1 MADDT
6 GHRGASNPPKM
17 RREKNP
23 KDSSTS
29 DRVNDLEEKKNPKDS
44 STAKGSG
51 AKPGHDTERD
61 TIIHGRL
68 KDGTL
73 KLYELD
79 KELAPIDAIRL
90 RREYL
95 EQETGAKLT
104 NIGIFSIDVERVV
117 KRNCENMIGTVQVP
131 VGVAGPV
138 RVNGGYAQGSYWLP
152 LATTEGALIASVNR
166 GCSAITK
173 AGGADVRILHD
184 GMTRAPVFATD
195 SVTHA
200 VQVRDWVTVHRDEL
214 KTVAESTT
222 SHGKLTD
229 IVTFITGT
237 SVYVRLEFDT
247 KDAMGMNMVTIA
259 SAKVADLITQGTGA
273 RLIALSGNMCTDK
286 KPAAI
291 NGIMGRGRSVVAG
304 IALPEDLI
312 SSVFKTDAK
321 TLAEVNYRKN
331 LVGSARAGAMGFNAH
346 AANVVA
352 AMFIACGQDAAHSID
367 GSTCITTVDLT
378 ETGAYV
384 AVTLPSLPAGTVGGG
399 TGVDTQQE
407 CLRLLGVAGS
417 GTPPGTNAKKLG
429 EIIGA
434 AVLAGELSLL
444 GALAAQHLARAHQQ
458 LGRG

>member
-6 GHRGASNPPKM
+6 GGRRG
-17 RREKNP
+17 E
-23 KDSSTS
+23 
-29 DRVNDLEEKKNPKDS
+29 
-44 STAKGSG
+44 GSG
-51 AKPGHDTERD
+51 AGSGRDPERE
-61 TIIHGRL
+61 TVIL
-68 KDGTL
+68 KKLRDGSL
-73 KLYELD
+73 KLYEID
-79 KELAPIDAIRL
+79 RELAPVDAIRV

-95 EQETGAKLT
+95 EGQTGT
-104 NIGIFSIDVERVV
+104 NLENVGTFSIDIDRVV

-138 RVNGGYAQGSYWLP
+138 RINGGHAQGSYWLP
-152 LATTEGALIASVNR
+152 LATTEGALVASVNR

-184 GMTRAPVFATD
+184 GMTRAPVFAAE
-195 SVTHA
+195 SVPHA
-200 VQVRDWVTVHRDEL
+200 MQVCDWVAAHHDDLRAA
-214 KTVAESTT
+214 AESTT
-222 SHGKLTD
+222 SHGKLTGV
-229 IVTFITGT
+229 ITFVAGT

-259 SAKVADLITQGTGA
+259 SANVADLIAQGTGA
-273 RLIALSGNMCTDK
+273 RLVALSGNMCTDK

-304 IALPEDLI
+304 VALSDDLI
-312 SSVFKTDAK
+312 QSVFKTDAK
-321 TLAEVNYRKN
+321 ALHEVNVRKN

-384 AVTLPSLPAGTVGGG
+384 AVTLPSLPVGTVGGG
-399 TGVDTQQE
+399 TGVGTQQE
-407 CLRLLGVAGS
+407 CLQLLGVAGS
-417 GTPPGTNAKKLG
+417 GTPPGTNAKKLA

-434 AVLAGELSLL
+434 AVLAGELSLV
-444 GALAAQHLARAHQQ
+444 GAQAAHHLARAHQQ

>member
-6 GHRGASNPPKM
+6 RHREG
-17 RREKNP
+17 
-23 KDSSTS
+23 KDT
-29 DRVNDLEEKKNPKDS
+29 
-44 STAKGSG
+44 G
-51 AKPGHDTERD
+51 AKTGRNNEKDTL
-61 TIIHGRL
+61 IHLKL
-68 KDGTL
+68 KDGSL
-73 KLYELD
+73 KLYEIE
-79 KELAPIDAIRL
+79 KELSPFDAIRV

-95 EQETGAKLT
+95 EGETGSKLRNVGT
-104 NIGIFSIDVERVV
+104 FSIDIERVV
-117 KRNCENMIGTVQVP
+117 KRNCENMIGAVQVP
-131 VGVAGPV
+131 VGVAGPI
-138 RVNGGYAQGSYWLP
+138 RINGGLAQGRYWLP
-152 LATTEGALIASVNR
+152 LATTEGALVASVNR
-166 GCSAITK
+166 GCSVITK
-173 AGGADVRILHD
+173 VGGADVRILHD
-184 GMTRAPVFATD
+184 GMTRAPVFAAD

-200 VQVRDWVTVHRDEL
+200 VQVCDWVTAHRGEL
-214 KTVAESTT
+214 KAAAESTT

-229 IVTFITGT
+229 IVTFVAGT

-259 SAKVADLITQGTGA
+259 SANVADLIAQGTKA
-273 RLIALSGNMCTDK
+273 RVVALSGNMCTDK

-304 IALPEDLI
+304 VGLSHDLI
-312 SSVFKTDAK
+312 KSVLKTDAR
-321 TLAEVNYRKN
+321 TLHEVNYRKN
-331 LVGSARAGAMGFNAH
+331 LVGSARAGAMGFNAQ

-384 AVTLPSLPAGTVGGG
+384 AVTLPSLPVGTVGGG
-399 TGVDTQQE
+399 TGVGTQQE
-407 CLRLLGVAGS
+407 CLQLLGVAGS
-417 GTPPGTNAKKLG
+417 GTPPGSNAKKLA